1 MNKTAIITGITGQDG
16 SYLAENLLG
25 RGYNVIGV
33 KRRNST
39 ANTGRLR
46 NVLTHANFYLEEG
59 DITDSSYVLSS
70 LLTYKPTHIFNLAAQ
85 SHVATSFRQ
94 PMLTFDVTGKA
105 VLNYLEGIRLICPTA
120 RFYQASSSEMF
131 GSAVT
136 RDGNN
141 MFQNESTP
149 FMPQSPYAV
158 AKLSAHHL
166 VRLYRESYGLFAVS
180 GILFNHESE
189 RRGDLFVTKK
199 ITNYVRSLRD
209 GTQKYFLEL
218 GNMDVY
224 RDWGHAEDYVEA
236 MRLMMEAE
244 EPDDFVVGTGETH
257 SVREFAETS
266 FSLIGKKSSDYIRI
280 DKSLFRP
287 AEVNFLRADAQ
298 KIRQKLGWRPK
309 IAFADLIRR
318 MLDDNTS
325 GY

>member
-25 RGYNVIGV
+25 RGYKVVGV

-46 NVLTHANFYLEEG
+46 NIMTHANFYLEEG
-59 DITDSSYVLSS
+59 DITDSSYVFSS

-85 SHVATSFRQ
+85 SHVATSFHQ

-105 VLNYLEGIRLICPTA
+105 VLNYLEGIRLVCPET

-131 GSAVT
+131 GSSVT
-136 RDGNN
+136 RQNDEA
-141 MFQNESTP
+141 FQNESTP

-209 GTQKYFLEL
+209 GTQKFYLEL
-218 GNMDVY
+218 GNMDVF

-236 MRLMMEAE
+236 MRLMIEAD

-257 SVREFAETS
+257 SVREFAEIS
-266 FSLIGKKSSDYIRI
+266 FSLIGKKSSDYIHI
-280 DKSLFRP
+280 NKELFRP
-287 AEVNFLRADAQ
+287 SEVNFLRADAR
-298 KIRQKLGWRPK
+298 KIREKLGWQPK
-309 IAFADLIRR
+309 ISFGDLIRR
-318 MLDDNTS
+318 MLNDNTS

>member
-25 RGYNVIGV
+25 RGYKVVGV

-39 ANTGRLR
+39 ANAGRLR
-46 NVLTHANFYLEEG
+46 NIMTHANFHLEEG
-59 DITDSSYVLSS
+59 DITDSSYVFSS

-105 VLNYLEGIRLICPTA
+105 VLNYLEAIKLLCPGT

-131 GSAVT
+131 GSSVT
-136 RDGNN
+136 RQNGEA
-141 MFQNESTP
+141 FQNESTP

-209 GTQKYFLEL
+209 GTQRFYLEL
-218 GNMDVY
+218 GNIDVF

-236 MRLMMEAE
+236 MRLMMEAD

-266 FSLIGKKSSDYIRI
+266 FSLIGKKSSDYIHI
-280 DKSLFRP
+280 NKELFRP
-287 AEVNFLRADAQ
+287 SEVNFLRADAR
-298 KIRQKLGWRPK
+298 KIREKLGWQPK
-309 IAFADLIRR
+309 ISFGDLIRR
-318 MLDDNTS
+318 MLNDNTS

>member
-25 RGYNVIGV
+25 RGYKVVGV

-85 SHVATSFRQ
+85 SHVATSFHQ

-105 VLNYLEGIRLICPTA
+105 VLNYLEAIKLLCQST

-131 GSAVT
+131 GSSVT
-136 RDGNN
+136 RQNDEA
-141 MFQNESTP
+141 FQNESTP

-209 GTQKYFLEL
+209 GTQKFYLEL
-218 GNMDVY
+218 GNMDVF

-236 MRLMMEAE
+236 MRLMIEAD

-257 SVREFAETS
+257 SVREFAEIS
-266 FSLIGKKSSDYIRI
+266 FSLIGKKSSDYIHI
-280 DKSLFRP
+280 NKELFRP
-287 AEVNFLRADAQ
+287 SEVNFLRADAR
-298 KIRQKLGWRPK
+298 KIREKLGWQPK
-309 IAFADLIRR
+309 ISFGDLIRR
-318 MLDDNTS
+318 MLNDNTS

>member
-25 RGYNVIGV
+25 RGYKVVGV

-46 NVLTHANFYLEEG
+46 NIMTHANFYLEEG
-59 DITDSSYVLSS
+59 DITDSSYVFSS

-85 SHVATSFRQ
+85 SHVATSFHQ

-105 VLNYLEGIRLICPTA
+105 VLNYLEGIRLVCPET

-131 GSAVT
+131 GSSVT
-136 RDGNN
+136 RQNDEA
-141 MFQNESTP
+141 FQNESTP

-209 GTQKYFLEL
+209 GTQKFYLEL
-218 GNMDVY
+218 GNMDVF

-236 MRLMMEAE
+236 MRLMIEAD

-257 SVREFAETS
+257 SVREFAEIS
-266 FSLIGKKSSDYIRI
+266 FSLIGKKSSDYIHI
-280 DKSLFRP
+280 NKELFRP
-287 AEVNFLRADAQ
+287 SEVNFLRADAR
-298 KIRQKLGWRPK
+298 KIREKLGWQPK
-309 IAFADLIRR
+309 ISFGDLIRR